1 MTQDDKPMTIKDVR
15 DSFVGEHPLVAVI
28 RNALHELQTGDTVS
42 RAYRATQ
49 VLEDALAEVAD
60 E

>member
-1 MTQDDKPMTIKDVR
+1 MTIKDVR